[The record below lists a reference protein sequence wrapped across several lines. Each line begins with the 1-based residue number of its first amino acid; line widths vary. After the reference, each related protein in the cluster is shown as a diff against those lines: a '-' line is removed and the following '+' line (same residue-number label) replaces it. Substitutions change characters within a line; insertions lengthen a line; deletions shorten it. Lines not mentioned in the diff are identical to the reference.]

1 MKTITI
7 RDLHLNTGRWVRQA
21 ASRAPI
27 IITDRGRKIAVLQP
41 ITAAAT
47 GRPLPNRETAIRKEP
62 VIPVDSVIYQ
72 MEDRADR
79 DVL

>member
-1 MKTITI
+1 MKSISI

-27 IITDRGRKIAVLQP
+27 VITDRGRKIAILQP
-41 ITAAAT
+41 ITAAAAR
-47 GRPLPNRETAIRKEP
+47 RPLPNRERALRREP
-62 VIPVDSVIYQ
+62 AIPVDSVLYQ
-72 MEDRADR
+72 VEDRADR